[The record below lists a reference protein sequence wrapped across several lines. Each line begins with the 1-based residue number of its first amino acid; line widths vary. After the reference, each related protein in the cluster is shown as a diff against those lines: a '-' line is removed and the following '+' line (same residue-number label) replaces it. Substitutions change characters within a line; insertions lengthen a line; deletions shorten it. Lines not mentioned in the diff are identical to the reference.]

1 LNESN
6 YSSIVVID
14 HLFYGNGTMRKKK
27 ICILGGSG
35 FVGQQI
41 IKQLDPSHRQI
52 RVLSRSINRANSAH
66 VEYIQADV
74 HDQGTLIKH
83 FKDTDAV
90 INLVGILNEQQDNGE
105 GFYQAHV
112 ELTQKVVR
120 ACQASNTT
128 RLLHMSALNAGNEDP
143 SSFYLRTKGE
153 AEHYIFSATGLD
165 VTVFRPSVIFGS
177 EDSFTNRFAGLLQ
190 QIPLFFPLACAKAR
204 FAPVYVG
211 DVAQAY
217 VKALEMPESFT
228 QSYNLCGPKTY
239 TLQEI
244 VIYLKDL
251 LKLKRLIIPLNA
263 PLSRIQA
270 EMMEYIP
277 GKPFSR
283 DNYRSMQIDSI
294 CHEQSSTLQS
304 VFGINP
310 STLEDVVPEYLL
322 KKN

>member
-1 LNESN
+1 MNERN
-6 YSSIVVID
+6 YSSIVDID
-14 HLFYGNGTMRKKK
+14 LPLDGNSTMRKKK
-27 ICILGGSG
+27 ICILGGNG

-41 IKQLDPSHRQI
+41 IRQLNPSHRQV
-52 RVLSRSINRANSAH
+52 RVLSRSANRADSAH

-74 HDQGTLIKH
+74 HDQDTLIKY

-90 INLVGILNEQQDNGE
+90 INLVGILNEQRDNGE

-128 RLLHMSALNAGNEDP
+128 RLLHMSALNAADDT
-143 SSFYLRTKGE
+143 STSFYLRTKGE

-165 VTVFRPSVIFGS
+165 VTVFRPSVIFGQ

-190 QIPLFFPLACAKAR
+190 QIPLFFPLACANAR

-211 DVAQAY
+211 DVAKAY
-217 VKALEMPESFT
+217 VKALEMPETFMH
-228 QSYNLCGPKTY
+228 SYNLCGPQTY

-244 VIYLKDL
+244 VIYLKEL
-251 LKLKRLIIPLNA
+251 LKLKRLIIPLNS
-263 PLSRIQA
+263 PLSRMQA
-270 EMMEYIP
+270 EMMEYVP

-283 DNYRSMQIDSI
+283 DNFRSLQIDSI
-294 CHEQSSTLQS
+294 CCEQTNTLES
-304 VFGINP
+304 VFGIKP
-310 STLEDVVPEYLL
+310 TALEDVVPEYLL
-322 KKN
+322 KK